1 MATRAKGRIMAILDD
16 VRGVLRETLGLGER
30 ARHLELS
37 TPLLGS
43 LPELDSIAVVT
54 VIAGI
59 EDRFGIAVEDDDIS
73 AETFDTVG
81 SLCKFIEHKRRT

>member
-1 MATRAKGRIMAILDD
+1 MAILDD
-16 VRGVLRETLGLGER
+16 VRGVLREALGLGER

-54 VIAGI
+54 VIAAI
-59 EDRFGIAVEDDDIS
+59 EDRFGIVVDDDDIS

-81 SLCKFIEHKRRT
+81 SLCTFIERKRRT

>member
-1 MATRAKGRIMAILDD
+1 MAILDD
-16 VRGVLRETLGLGER
+16 VRGVLREALGLGER
-30 ARHLELS
+30 ARQLELS
-37 TPLLGS
+37 TPLLGG

-59 EDRFGIAVEDDDIS
+59 EDRFGIAVEDDEIS

-81 SLCKFIEHKRRT
+81 SLCRFIEHKQRT